1 MPPMV
6 KNTLETWK
14 AVCPAGKLGLVFPNG
29 SGNVEFHVNIIER
42 GLHPTLVR
50 AGVIDAD
57 GNAKYTGLH
66 PLRHFYASYIHP
78 VL

>member
-42 GLHPTLVR
+42 GGRERQVHRLAAL
-50 AGVIDAD
+50 AALLCQLYSSGVM
-57 GNAKYTGLH
+57 K
-66 PLRHFYASYIHP
+66 R
-78 VL
+78 